1 MSAYK
6 YNRAGYTQLS
16 LLDDGI
22 KFSIKGGALGKL
34 GTKKIHVECLLF
46 LQKTTKTW
54 SK

>member
-1 MSAYK
+1 MSAY
-6 YNRAGYTQLS
+6 NRTGYTQLS

-34 GTKKIHVECLLF
+34 GTRKIERLLF

-54 SK
+54 SE